1 MTDGMIG
8 GYNDEEEE
16 ERKKKEGLAG
26 YQAMERKKE
35 KGEERDLK
43 AELQKASTI
52 RNAAQFQVHVGLRGL

>member
-1 MTDGMIG
+1 
-8 GYNDEEEE
+8 
-16 ERKKKEGLAG
+16 
-26 YQAMERKKE
+26 MERKKE